1 MKECLIASICPRCLF
16 CISRSH
22 KSDKAHRSDACW
34 RERWLFTDP
43 HPHTQAR
50 LHSNETVMLSWSHSF
65 PHSTQK
71 KQDPLTFLKKTETWL
86 KTDYS
91 HCFQEMKSRKILLP
105 ALWPDTNFTI
115 VAIRSKIWSKLFLS
129 FLFVFFFH
137 VSVSCLHFLNS
148 CASMANKEDIVLRWH
163 ITRSTRSILYL

>member
-1 MKECLIASICPRCLF
+1 MKECLIASICPRWLF

-71 KQDPLTFLKKTETWL
+71 NKTLWYFWNFFWKKTETWL

-91 HCFQEMKSRKILLP
+91 HCSQEMKSRKTLLP

-129 FLFVFFFH
+129 FLFFFTCHYHVFAFSTLAL
-137 VSVSCLHFLNS
+137 VWLTRKTLSRG
-148 CASMANKEDIVLRWH
+148 DISREVREAF
-163 ITRSTRSILYL
+163 